1 MKNIFKKTKIKNK
14 IKDINNGDKNR
25 DFVFSDDIYLS
36 KKGKIRNFHNIVIDQ
51 TQIGSKQYV
60 ENNIENIN
68 DSFIIEDLEGLYF
81 NKFSQNL
88 KDKGYCV
95 RTIEFKEEKMSEVN
109 YYDPLVDINDEDD
122 FRFLASLIIS
132 SIENA
137 PYLNLFKNDPFWL
150 FSSTSLLE
158 SLMHFIFKY
167 NNNSFENLIQLLQ
180 AKDLDKIQG
189 IDGMS
194 QSIKALGNKTLKIV
208 VENCYYKVLNFKERV
223 LKHIDKNDVT
233 GLEQIINQKTAIF
246 LIRPFYKSLI
256 IGFSDMFYYLIYSKI
271 RNANG
276 KLTPW
281 RFFINED
288 NYDYDY
294 DYDFR
299 LFHTLST
306 CSFSHYISVDLIL
319 KNINNFQD
327 QQHCIDILNMF
338 NQVVLFGGA
347 TVESNI
353 EYMNEIMRD
362 SFVDEIFSSYGDDS
376 RKSCLELLQ
385 SLKLNE
391 FVLLIKSEKIAIKDT
406 NCCETRRK
414 Q

>member
-95 RTIEFKEEKMSEVN
+95 RTIEFKEEKVSELS
-109 YYDPLVDINDEDD
+109 YYNPLTDINNEDD
-122 FRFLASLIIS
+122 IAFLAGLINLNV
-132 SIENA
+132 ENA
-137 PYLNLFKNDPFWL
+137 PHLNLVVDDPFWTT
-150 FSSTSLLE
+150 FSMALLE
-158 SLMHFIFKY
+158 FLINFISKSDD
-167 NNNSFENLIQLLQ
+167 NSFENLIQLLQ

-194 QSIKALGNKTLKIV
+194 QSIKALGNKTLKII
-208 VENCYYKVLNFKERV
+208 VENCYYKVLNFKER
-223 LKHIDKNDVT
+223 LLMHIDKNDVME
-233 GLEQIINQKTAIF
+233 LEKKVDQKTAVF
-246 LIRPFYKSLI
+246 LIRPLYKSPI
-256 IGFSDMFYYLIYSKI
+256 VGFPYMFYHLIYSEIK
-271 RNANG
+271 NAND
-276 KLTPW
+276 KLIPW
-281 RFFINED
+281 RFLINID
-288 NYDYDY
+288 NYNYD
-294 DYDFR
+294 DDLR
-299 LFHTLST
+299 LLYKFLIN
-306 CSFSHYISVDLIL
+306 SFLYKISVDFLL
-319 KNINNFQD
+319 KNINNFKDKQN
-327 QQHCIDILNMF
+327 CLEMLGMF
-338 NQVVLFGGA
+338 NQVVLFGGT

-353 EYMNEIMRD
+353 EYMNEIMKD
-362 SFVDEIFSSYGDDS
+362 SFADEVFSSYSEDNK
-376 RKSCLELLQ
+376 KSCCELLQ

-391 FVLLIKSEKIAIKDT
+391 FVLVIKSEEIAIKDT
-406 NCCETRRK
+406 NNKNEGK
-414 Q
+414 

>member
-95 RTIEFKEEKMSEVN
+95 RTIEFEEEKMSELN

-137 PYLNLFKNDPFWL
+137 PYLNLLKNDPFWL

-158 SLMHFIFKY
+158 SLMRFIFKS
-167 NNNSFENLIQLLQ
+167 NNNSFENLVQILQ
-180 AKDLDKIQG
+180 TKDLDKIQG

-194 QSIKALGNKTLKIV
+194 QGIKALHHKTLKVV

-233 GLEQIINQKTAIF
+233 DLEQIINQKTAVF
-246 LIRPFYKSLI
+246 LIRPIYKTPI
-256 IGFSDMFYYLIYSKI
+256 VGFSDMFYYFIYIKI
-271 RNANG
+271 RNTNE

-288 NYDYDY
+288 SYNYDF
-294 DYDFR
+294 DFR
-299 LFHTLST
+299 LFHTLLI
-306 CSFSHYISVDLIL
+306 CSFSHHISVDLIL

-327 QQHCIDILNMF
+327 QQHCVDTLSMF

-353 EYMNEIMRD
+353 EYMNKIMRD
-362 SFVDEIFSSYGDDS
+362 SLVDEIFSLYSEDS

-391 FVLLIKSEKIAIKDT
+391 FVLLIKSEKIAIKDA
-406 NCCETRRK
+406 NYYNGGK
-414 Q
+414 

>member
-95 RTIEFKEEKMSEVN
+95 RTIEFKEEKMSELN

-137 PYLNLFKNDPFWL
+137 PYLNLLKNDPFWL

-167 NNNSFENLIQLLQ
+167 NNNSFENLI
-180 AKDLDKIQG
+180 
-189 IDGMS
+189 
-194 QSIKALGNKTLKIV
+194 
-208 VENCYYKVLNFKERV
+208 
-223 LKHIDKNDVT
+223 
-233 GLEQIINQKTAIF
+233 
-246 LIRPFYKSLI
+246 
-256 IGFSDMFYYLIYSKI
+256 
-271 RNANG
+271 
-276 KLTPW
+276 
-281 RFFINED
+281 
-288 NYDYDY
+288 
-294 DYDFR
+294 
-299 LFHTLST
+299 
-306 CSFSHYISVDLIL
+306 
-319 KNINNFQD
+319 
-327 QQHCIDILNMF
+327 
-338 NQVVLFGGA
+338 
-347 TVESNI
+347 
-353 EYMNEIMRD
+353 
-362 SFVDEIFSSYGDDS
+362 
-376 RKSCLELLQ
+376 
-385 SLKLNE
+385 
-391 FVLLIKSEKIAIKDT
+391 
-406 NCCETRRK
+406 
-414 Q
+414 